1 MKPNQTL
8 SSEGYQVCLFPLE
21 TLNITQW
28 SSPDSYSHCCGHPFD
43 NAISGQTRVPVYAPF
58 DCYLVYSD
66 NVGNTRAYCSNDKVW
81 TPQGLSYV
89 TVSFTHDP
97 NPPTATRYKQGELIY
112 HTGTAGYAT
121 GDHVH
126 IDQTFTRNAGLVNY
140 GYRCRY
146 GNVCYALSGS
156 TLPTNVFYLNDTNIV
171 NGYGQDW
178 KIFQGGEQPPEPEPE
193 PTYKYINHYVMLD
206 GLGIDFGF
214 YKTREEIKP
223 EPEPGPEPGQ
233 YNWIIPGDIN
243 STRPLT
249 EEESK
254 NNWLAF
260 WSFFKAKGWTANA
273 VAGILG
279 NSFYES
285 TVNPNRW
292 QGDIPFAQPVA
303 SQGYGLVQ
311 WTPWTKIIDWLKEK
325 GYYPD
330 VSKFGQGECERIQ
343 WEMENNQQWI
353 ATSAYPES
361 FASFSKSTAD
371 PYTLA
376 IEFLANYERPLD
388 PNQPQRGTK
397 AREIYEYIKSK

>member
-1 MKPNQTL
+1 
-8 SSEGYQVCLFPLE
+8 
-21 TLNITQW
+21 
-28 SSPDSYSHCCGHPFD
+28 
-43 NAISGQTRVPVYAPF
+43 
-58 DCYLVYSD
+58 
-66 NVGNTRAYCSNDKVW
+66 
-81 TPQGLSYV
+81 
-89 TVSFTHDP
+89 
-97 NPPTATRYKQGELIY
+97 
-112 HTGTAGYAT
+112 
-121 GDHVH
+121 
-126 IDQTFTRNAGLVNY
+126 
-140 GYRCRY
+140 
-146 GNVCYALSGS
+146 
-156 TLPTNVFYLNDTNIV
+156 
-171 NGYGQDW
+171 
-178 KIFQGGEQPPEPEPE
+178 
-193 PTYKYINHYVMLD
+193 MLD
-206 GLGIDFGF
+206 GLGIDIGF
-214 YKTREEIKP
+214 YETKEKIKP
-223 EPEPGPEPGQ
+223 EPPTPGPTSE
-233 YNWIIPGDIN
+233 WIIPGDIN
-243 STRPLT
+243 NTRPLT

-254 NNWLAF
+254 QNWLAF

-292 QGDIPFAQPVA
+292 QGDVPFAQPVA

-311 WTPWTKIIDWLKEK
+311 WTPWSKIIDWLKEK

-353 ATSAYPES
+353 ATAAYPES

-397 AREIYEYIKSK
+397 AREIYNYIKDK